1 MDTKKF
7 KLGNSGATA
16 KGGKNNTRTTLTAAG
31 ISAIGGAAAAAA
43 AIHLD
48 RKDDEELNTDET
60 VAQNLEEENAEN
72 VEETAQQEQQAEDT
86 HAETAQPQHNENITE
101 PQPID
106 NGVNTT
112 PEPQNPQS
120 PSNNQANNT
129 ATENEGD
136 VNPNDVAQ
144 AIAQEV
150 DGGDNDADD
159 VLTVDDFA
167 TVYGP
172 DGSEMM
178 VAVVH
183 TPDGSQFLLAD
194 TDGDGIYSDV
204 YDTEGNYVGNAEGN
218 LTASDLV
225 ENYDT
230 TGGYIAMRDNLDGDD
245 PSQDMVNIDGS
256 HPTQEDVAQNVT
268 NDDDELTEEEQ
279 ELLNDLLGGDI
290 DEDIDDIEDHIVYPE
305 NEDPLDDDPGE
316 EDDDPEEEDD
326 DASSDYDQDAS
337 DEY

>member
-31 ISAIGGAAAAAA
+31 ISALGGAAAAAA

-60 VAQNLEEENAEN
+60 VAQNLEEENSAN
-72 VEETAQQEQQAEDT
+72 SEETAQQEQQAEDT

-106 NGVNTT
+106 NGGNTT

-120 PSNNQANNT
+120 PSNNQANNNT
-129 ATENEGD
+129 TDNEGE
-136 VNPNDVAQ
+136 VNPTDVAQ
-144 AIAQEV
+144 TIAQEV
-150 DGGDNDADD
+150 DPNDNDSQD
-159 VLTVDDFA
+159 VLTVDDFT

-204 YDTEGNYVGNAEGN
+204 FDTEGNYVGNAEGN

-245 PSQDMVNIDGS
+245 PTQDIVNIDDS
-256 HPTQEDVAQNVT
+256 HPTGLAY
-268 NDDDELTEEEQ
+268 NDGELTEEEQ
-279 ELLNDLLGGDI
+279 ELLNDLLDEDFDDDI
-290 DEDIDDIEDHIVYPE
+290 DIDDDIDYSG
-305 NEDPLDDDPGE
+305 NEDTEEEEPE
-316 EDDDPEEEDD
+316 EDEEI
-326 DASSDYDQDAS
+326 SSDFDLDTS